1 MIDIEIQQRRGGCM
15 VEYIVRTHDLGKTF
29 NGGNVVSNVNMNIKK
44 GEIYGLLGPN
54 GAGKSTIMKMILNLL
69 KPTQGAIEIFNET
82 LTDTSYE
89 LFKRMNAI
97 IEYPIFYEKLTAEE
111 NLDLHCEYM
120 GYHNKEDIEAA
131 LELVNLKNINNKAV
145 KNFSLG
151 MKQRLGIAR
160 AVITKPELL
169 ILDEP
174 VNGLDPVGIIEI
186 RNLLEMLNKEYGITI
201 LISSHILAE
210 IEQIADTI
218 GVMNNGYLVEEV
230 SMDSIRETNAEYIE
244 IETNHAQQ
252 AAYMIDS
259 KLNIKNF
266 KVLDAR
272 KIRIYETE
280 TPQNQ
285 IYKTLAENDISIEA
299 IKTKSASLEDYFLS
313 LIGGEKNA

>member
-1 MIDIEIQQRRGGCM
+1 M
-15 VEYIVRTHDLGKTF
+15 EYILRTHDLGKSF
-29 NGGNVVSNVNMNIKK
+29 NGENVVSSINMNIKK

-54 GAGKSTIMKMILNLL
+54 GAGKTTVMKMILNLL
-69 KPTQGAIEIFNET
+69 KPSQGAIEVFNET
-82 LTDTSYE
+82 LTNTSYE

-97 IEYPIFYEKLTAEE
+97 IEYPIFYEKLTAKD

-120 GYHNKEDIEAA
+120 GYHNKQDIKTA
-131 LELVNLKNINNKAV
+131 LDLVNLKNIDNKAV

-160 AVITKPELL
+160 AIITKPELL

-230 SMDSIRETNAEYIE
+230 SMDSIRENNAEYIE
-244 IETNHAQQ
+244 IETGDAQKVV
-252 AAYMIDS
+252 YIIDS
-259 KLNIKNF
+259 ELNIKNF
-266 KVLDAR
+266 KVLDTN
-272 KIRIYETE
+272 KIRIYETGMS
-280 TPQNQ
+280 QNQ
-285 IYKTLAENDISIEA
+285 IYKKLMENDISITS
-299 IKTKSASLEDYFLS
+299 INTKTASLEDYFLS
-313 LIGGEKNA
+313 LIGGGKNA